1 MKSSSEYPV
10 IRSFFKG
17 INDNRFF
24 HFYRL
29 CAYPFNPILVDVDC
43 FESDLCSYLNAHAA
57 GEFRGFSRISER
69 WSTGRSIGHISLLL
83 ATLASGAHYSD
94 LEHPQRS
101 DACQELARRS
111 FQALRLANF
120 LFRPSLD
127 TIQALLILGNT
138 LQNNGQSDAAWA
150 LLGTTVR
157 LAQTLGLHTSKSIAY
172 WPECVQ
178 SKARALWWVRI
189 LSLLD
194 EANIEQVHD
203 CLARQSALSLL

>member
-1 MKSSSEYPV
+1 M
-10 IRSFFKG
+10 
-17 INDNRFF
+17 
-24 HFYRL
+24 
-29 CAYPFNPILVDVDC
+29 DVDC